1 MKITRIK
8 HSKSNETLGVQM
20 KDASSI
26 KKIIILLK
34 CVSWPLLETQLEHLS
49 IAKICVTSFVN
60 VPLTIFEWSLTLVT
74 FFLSFSGRQRFSSGS
89 VQGQKGEAKS
99 LDIFHFLQIDIYK
112 FVCSKNE
119 MDQ

>member
-1 MKITRIK
+1 MLVQKKNYNFAEVCLLTP
-8 HSKSNETLGVQM
+8 LGNT
-20 KDASSI
+20 A
-26 KKIIILLK
+26 
-34 CVSWPLLETQLEHLS
+34 W
-49 IAKICVTSFVN
+49 
-60 VPLTIFEWSLTLVT
+60 TLVNRWNLRDVICECSLNNFWMISHPSDV
-74 FFLSFSGRQRFSSGS
+74 FFSFSGRQRFSSGS